1 MEKQV
6 QPYTPN
12 GGKKGGNGCLVIILL
27 AAALGALWAY
37 NLGAGMA
44 SGGGLHFEPRAFS
57 DNITATTGEGG
68 QAVAVG
74 RGSGDV
80 TVTDNRTLD
89 SENGGGEVG
98 NYLIF
103 GIVFVGI
110 GWAINKWS
118 RSGPRG

>member
-1 MEKQV
+1 MKKQV
-6 QPYTPN
+6 QPYTPS
-12 GGKKGGNGCLVIILL
+12 GGKKGGSGCLAIILL
-27 AAALGALWAY
+27 VAALGALWAY

-89 SENGGGEVG
+89 SEDGGGLG
-98 NYLIF
+98 NILLF
-103 GIVFVGI
+103 GIVFVGA
-110 GWAINKWS
+110 GWAISKWA
-118 RSGPRG
+118 RSGFRG